1 MKMHTGIVPVSY
13 LYKFGIFIYYWFWNA
28 LMVLRLLTDKEKITG
43 NMRKFV
49 GDRGIPFPKTPYSSF
64 GHNQLSNSHEKSVN
78 QGI

>member
-43 NMRKFV
+43 NV
-49 GDRGIPFPKTPYSSF
+49 SNVSKTPYSSF